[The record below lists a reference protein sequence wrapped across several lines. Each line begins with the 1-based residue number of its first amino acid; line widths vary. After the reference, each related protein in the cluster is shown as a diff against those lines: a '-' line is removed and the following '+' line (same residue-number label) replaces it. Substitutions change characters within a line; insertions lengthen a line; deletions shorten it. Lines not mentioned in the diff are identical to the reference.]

1 MPNEYKIKIVKDIE
15 EKFKNSSGLYF
26 TKYTGMNVSQATKL
40 RKSFRE
46 HSVEYKISKNTLT
59 KIAAVNA
66 GYSENEISKF
76 LDGQIGI
83 AYADSDPTAPAKII
97 KKFSNDNDCLEVVG
111 LYFDGTLYDPSKY
124 KELANLPSYEELLTK
139 LVYGLNSPMTKVAMT
154 LNSVMTKLAGTL
166 TSLQENKK

>member
-1 MPNEYKIKIVKDIE
+1 MPSQENIKKVEHLTD
-15 EKFKNSSGLYF
+15 KFKNSSAMYF
-26 TKYTGMNVSQATKL
+26 TKYSGLDVESASML
-40 RKSFRE
+40 RMEFTDND
-46 HSVEYKISKNTLT
+46 VDFYVSKNTLT
-59 KIAAVNA
+59 KIAAQNA
-66 GYSENEISKF
+66 GYENIF
-76 LDGQIGI
+76 NDILNGQIAI
-83 AYADSDPTAPAKII
+83 AYAGSDPTAPAKII

-166 TSLQENKK
+166 TSLQEDKK